1 MAASISST
9 PAPARRRP
17 LVRAAAGSG
26 GCLLI
31 VAAARRL
38 TDLAD
43 PGGAGPNPYHSW
55 APLCILVGLVA
66 IVTAVGIVI
75 HGRGQ
80 DWMNASRS
88 GLRTSACVVSIPC
101 G

>member
-1 MAASISST
+1 MTASISST

-43 PGGAGPNPYHSW
+43 PGGAGPNP
-55 APLCILVGLVA
+55 
-66 IVTAVGIVI
+66 
-75 HGRGQ
+75 
-80 DWMNASRS
+80 
-88 GLRTSACVVSIPC
+88 
-101 G
+101 